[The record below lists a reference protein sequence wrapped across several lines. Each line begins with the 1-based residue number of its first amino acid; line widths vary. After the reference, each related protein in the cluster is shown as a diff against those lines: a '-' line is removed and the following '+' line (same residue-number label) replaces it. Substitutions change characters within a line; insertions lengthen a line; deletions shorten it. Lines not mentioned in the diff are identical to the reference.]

1 MNPNNGE
8 GGANTVLIVILLLVV
23 VGLAVWYFT
32 KDSVEDMEPQGES
45 LNIDLSLGEENGES
59 LPQ

>member
-1 MNPNNGE
+1 MNPNNETSGV
-8 GGANTVLIVILLLVV
+8 NTVLIVILLLIVV
-23 VGLAVWYFT
+23 AGGVWYFT
-32 KDSVEDMEPQGES
+32 KNKDVENNTDDS

>member
-1 MNPNNGE
+1 MNPNNETSGV
-8 GGANTVLIVILLLVV
+8 NTVLIVILLLIV
-23 VGLAVWYFT
+23 VGAGVWYFT
-32 KDSVEDMEPQGES
+32 KNKPMENTDDS